1 MHNHNDHK
9 HDHDDHSHNHN
20 HSHSHSH
27 SHLHEARA
35 GNKKGLIIALA
46 ITVGIMFL
54 ELFGGLISNSLALL
68 ADSGHML
75 SDASSLALSLTAI
88 YFATRP
94 ASADKTYGFYRFE
107 ILAALINGITLFVI
121 AIFIFIEAYGR
132 FLNPTE
138 VVSTTMIAIAS
149 IGLLANLISAW
160 FLMKKGDVE
169 GNLNVKSAYLHVLSD
184 ALGSIGAIIA
194 GLIMLFTDWY
204 LADPIISVLVAV
216 LILKSSINLTKQTLH
231 ILMEGS
237 PNSID
242 LADVKLT
249 LENIE
254 GVKNVHD
261 LHVWTISSGF
271 DCLSCHL
278 LISDT
283 RDSQTILESA
293 IHKLE
298 DRFNIRHATI
308 QIEKRQIQHTLFV
321 HNME

>member
-1 MHNHNDHK
+1 MHSHHDHK
-9 HDHDDHSHNHN
+9 HDHDDHN
-20 HSHSHSH
+20 HSHSHN
-27 SHLHEARA
+27 HLHDGRA

-46 ITVGIMFL
+46 ITAGIMFL
-54 ELFGGLISNSLALL
+54 EFFGGLISNSLALL

-75 SDASSLALSLTAI
+75 SDTSSLALSLTAI

-94 ASADKTYGFYRFE
+94 ASANKTYGFYRFE
-107 ILAALINGITLFVI
+107 ILAALINGITLFII

-138 VVSTTMIAIAS
+138 VVSTTMIAIAL
-149 IGLLANLISAW
+149 IGFMANLASAW
-160 FLMKKGDVE
+160 FLMKNGDVE
-169 GNLNVKSAYLHVLSD
+169 ENLNLKSAYLHVLSD

-216 LILKSSINLTKQTLH
+216 LILKSSISLIKQTLH

-237 PNSID
+237 PSSID
-242 LADVKLT
+242 LVDVKHT
-249 LENIE
+249 LEVID

-283 RDSQTILESA
+283 KDSQTILESA

-298 DRFNIRHATI
+298 DRFNIKHATI
-308 QIEKRQIQHTLFV
+308 QIEKKQMQHTLFV
-321 HNME
+321 HSMD